1 MFQPLRVLPIAKH
14 QDSCYHGPFLYDD
27 AKATISR
34 NPGSPRRA
42 SPPVAQALLPVRSCR
57 TRKSTPSYSV
67 DIAPATRSNRK
78 SGIKTQPKS

>member
-34 NPGSPRRA
+34 NLGFQGTTLPK
-42 SPPVAQALLPVRSCR
+42 VAQALLPVRRCR
-57 TRKSTPSYSV
+57 TRKSTPCYSV